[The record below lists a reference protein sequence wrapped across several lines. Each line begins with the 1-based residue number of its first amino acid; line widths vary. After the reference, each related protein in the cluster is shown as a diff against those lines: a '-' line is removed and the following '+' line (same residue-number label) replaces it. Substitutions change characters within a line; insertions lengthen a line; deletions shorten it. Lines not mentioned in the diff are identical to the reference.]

1 MTGPFGDHQLKIPY
15 EPVADLLAKYANRD
29 PNKTAVVDLESGT
42 SISFGALERAAID
55 IAAYLTSKGLKKGS
69 RVLVL
74 ADEYLEK
81 LLIWMGVWRIGAVMC
96 PFNLEINEKQMVNLT
111 AALKPELILY
121 HKDINVA
128 ALVGDAPAPRV
139 RFGAWSA
146 NGTCGSSRRC
156 PRQNS
161 SPSATP

>member
-1 MTGPFGDHQLKIPY
+1 
-15 EPVADLLAKYANRD
+15 
-29 PNKTAVVDLESGT
+29 KTAIVDLESGT
-42 SISFGALERAAID
+42 AIDFGQLDRAAVD
-55 IAAYLTSKGLKKGS
+55 IAAYLKSKGLKQGS

-74 ADEYLEK
+74 SDEYLEK

-96 PFNLEINEKQMVNLT
+96 PFNLEINEKQMVGLT
-111 AALKPELILY
+111 AALRPELILY

-146 NGTCGSSRRC
+146 SGVKDPQDEFFAGLPRGDAASLPDRNEASDMACIFCTSGTTAR
-156 PRQNS
+156 
-161 SPSATP
+161 

>member
-1 MTGPFGDHQLKIPY
+1 MPNPFGDHQLKIPY
-15 EPVADLLAKYANRD
+15 EPVADLLAKYAGRD
-29 PNKTAVVDLESGT
+29 PGITAMVDLESGT
-42 SISFGALERAAID
+42 AITFGELERVAID
-55 IAAYLTSKGLKKGS
+55 VAAYLKSKGLKKGS

-74 ADEYLEK
+74 ADEYVEK
-81 LLIWMGVWRIGAVMC
+81 LLIWMGVWHLGAVMC

-139 RFGAWSA
+139 RFGAWSPS
-146 NGTCGSSRRC
+146 GTKDPQDEFFSGL
-156 PRQNS
+156 PR
-161 SPSATP
+161 